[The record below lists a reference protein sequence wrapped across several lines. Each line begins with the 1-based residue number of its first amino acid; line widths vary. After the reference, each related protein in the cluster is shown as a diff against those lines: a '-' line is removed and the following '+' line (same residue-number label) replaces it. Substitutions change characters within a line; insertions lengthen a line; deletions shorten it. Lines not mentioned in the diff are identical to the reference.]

1 ATDGS
6 GSGHQSG
13 CPRSGN
19 QDDHPPPSLLHAASA
34 RGVVGVGPDQRHE
47 AARTKRLGDP
57 RAAGE
62 PEAGELLALVAA
74 ADRAPEAASLAELPG
89 QGEREARSRGAD
101 RDGVEGRPLW
111 RAKAAVAGE

>member
-1 ATDGS
+1 PAAAAS
-6 GSGHQSG
+6 ALANSL
-13 CPRSGN
+13 
-19 QDDHPPPSLLHAASA
+19 PSPLAMSSTTSRSA

-47 AARTKRLGDP
+47 AARTERLGDP

-74 ADRAPEAASLAELPG
+74 ADRDHEAASLAELPG

-101 RDGVEGRPLW
+101 GDGVEGRPLW
-111 RAKAAVAGE
+111 RPEAAVAGE